1 MPKEAP
7 RWLEITPSQFPHE
20 AEGLARV
27 RKLLPD
33 SAPFRAWSNFEFRDG
48 HGKWHE
54 VDLLVLGRRRLH
66 LVELKAYRGTLQGDD
81 HRWRRDGKR
90 AEDSPLK
97 LARRKA
103 QRLASKLQDELL
115 RWAREHHQ
123 TIPDV
128 RDVVP
133 FVQESVYLHHEH
145 FRCELPPSA
154 RIDLFGL
161 DGQESQTG
169 LPGIRERLL
178 EPAAHHQ
185 AIGANRDLIIAQ
197 LLANI
202 GVVQRRQREAGSW
215 VIDEEPTD
223 EGDGWQDWPA
233 FHRVSNDR
241 ARIHFLVTAP
251 GATTQEEDRVKK
263 LGQHEYRV
271 MSRLAHEGL
280 LSPRDVVENDLGLGL
295 VYPTDDRYQRLDL
308 WLADNPHGIP
318 ALTQLAILRKVAETV
333 AYAHDNNIVHRGLTP
348 HAVHVRQAHPGDPVK
363 VLVGDWQSAGTTR
376 APASSTAAPGVTGIL
391 GAEQPNTA
399 AERLRSVLNPADAD
413 RRSAEAF
420 QAPEGVWNTD
430 AQRVPLDVF
439 ALGALAYYVLAGRP
453 AAPDRAALRERLQRD
468 RGLDLAAD
476 LPQVTTAIRA
486 LVVEA
491 TRPAVSER
499 LADVP
504 KFLEKLAAAE
514 RSLTNV
520 LDDDVDALDAAPGA
534 LLAGRFELVRRLGAG
549 STAVGLLVLDRTV
562 AESSN
567 RTRVLK
573 VAINDAAG
581 ARLTAEAEVLASVQD
596 SRVVRLV
603 EGPVELGSR
612 RALVLESAGEETL
625 AEVLRGR
632 TRLSLDLLERW
643 GSDLLLALAA
653 LDKAGVDHRD
663 IKPANLGVRRDS
675 RSRKGLV
682 LFDFSLSRAG
692 ASALTAGTPPYLDP
706 FLESPGRG
714 RYDSAAERYS
724 AAVVLFEMSSGTTP
738 AYGDG
743 LSDPASVPEEA
754 TVTRELFDPAA
765 AAGLTTFFRR
775 ALAREA
781 GIRFDTVAEMLT
793 AWQSVFTPLPTTV
806 PDDADAL
813 AEAAEFS
820 TALTRSG
827 LSARALSALEPY
839 GVHTVG
845 ELVALDP
852 VRLNRLSGVA
862 EPTRKEVKARYAS
875 WRSRLGRVG
884 TAAHPHAQGDLPDP
898 ITAAE
903 RLVAAAGTSR
913 ATQLRSAVRVVL
925 GLDAGVDAFASQQEI
940 GTARGVT
947 RPRAAQQITAM
958 QNAWADDEASRTLL
972 DAVLNTARQSL
983 TALGGV
989 ATVEELTRAV
999 LAALPPSAV
1008 TTDGPAPQRV
1018 AAGLLRVAYDRAHEL
1033 DRANADDAP
1042 LATRR
1047 RGGRIAVVATN
1058 PLLLDAADA
1067 LGQAADA
1074 VVAAARTAGESVV
1087 PTARAAEQLQTA
1099 LRRVLGDT
1107 ANPDALG
1114 TPSRALRLGAALAT
1128 TAELSGALELHH
1140 RELGPTT
1147 ALALALAGV
1156 GGRAELT
1163 VKEVRDRVRARFPAL
1178 PPLPEG
1184 RRLVTL
1190 MQEAGLALVFD
1201 DIKDVFRSR
1210 EQPADTTGL
1219 ESRLVTR
1226 MVPAG
1231 PQLVAGGH
1239 VGHRLTES
1247 ASSRSFLAL
1256 GVEGRRVEQ
1265 AVGTLEREL
1274 GAHVVDL
1281 TRVLIDALRAAA
1293 ATVGIPWDAV
1303 QAADAE
1309 AEGTRGAQGLAQL
1322 VTQALPAVDA
1332 AIAAACDDVAV
1343 GTRPVLLTEAA
1354 PLARYG
1360 HLGTLSRWTD
1370 LATPRTQAVWL
1381 LVPQLHG
1388 AQGAMVDGR
1397 SLPLAAPG
1405 QYLRLDADW
1414 LDSLTPASTGA
1425 SA

>member
-1 MPKEAP
+1 MPKEQP

-20 AEGLARV
+20 AEGLARI
-27 RKLLPD
+27 RTLLPD
-33 SAPFRAWSNFEFRDG
+33 TAPFRAWSNFEFRDG

-66 LVELKAYRGTLQGDD
+66 LVELKAYRGTLHGDD

-123 TIPDV
+123 SIPDV

-161 DGQESQTG
+161 DGQSASTN

-178 EPAAHHQ
+178 EPAAGHQ
-185 AIGANRDLIIAQ
+185 AIGANRDAIIAQ

-251 GATTQEEDRVKK
+251 GATTAEEDRVRK
-263 LGQHEYRV
+263 LGQHEFRV

-295 VYPTDDRYQRLDL
+295 VYPADEHYQRLDL
-308 WLADNPHGIP
+308 WLADSPQGIP
-318 ALTQLAILRKVAETV
+318 VLTQLAIVRKVAETV
-333 AYAHDNNIVHRGLTP
+333 AYAHDNNVVHRGLTP

-376 APASSTAAPGVTGIL
+376 SAASTIGVPGVTGIL
-391 GAEQPNTA
+391 GAEQPTPA
-399 AERLRSVLNPADAD
+399 AERLRSVMNPSDAD
-413 RRSAEAF
+413 RRATEAF
-420 QAPEGVWNTD
+420 QAPEGVWNTG

-439 ALGALAYYVLAGRP
+439 ALGALTYYVLAGRP
-453 AAPDRAALRERLQRD
+453 AAPDRAALRERVRRD
-468 RGLDLAAD
+468 GGLDLAAD
-476 LPQVTTAIRA
+476 LPQVTTAVRA
-486 LVVEA
+486 LVLEA

-504 KFLEKLAAAE
+504 KFLERLAAAE
-514 RSLTNV
+514 RSLTESPE
-520 LDDDVDALDAAPGA
+520 DDVDALDAAPGA

-549 STAVGLLVLDRTV
+549 STAVGLLVLDHAV
-562 AESSN
+562 AQSAN
-567 RTRVLK
+567 QTRVLK
-573 VAINDAAG
+573 VAINDAA
-581 ARLTAEAEVLASVQD
+581 ATRLAAEAEVLASVRD
-596 SRVVRLV
+596 PRVVRLI

-632 TRLSLDLLERW
+632 ARVSLDLLERW
-643 GSDLLLALAA
+643 GADLLLALAA

-724 AAVVLFEMSSGTTP
+724 AAIVLFEMATGTAP

-743 LSDPASVPEEA
+743 LSDPASVPDEA
-754 TVTRELFDPAA
+754 TVEHNMFDPAVA
-765 AAGLTTFFRR
+765 TGLAVFFGQ
-775 ALAREA
+775 ALARDTRA
-781 GIRFDTVAEMLT
+781 RFDTAAEMLT

-813 AEAAEFS
+813 AAAAESS
-820 TALTRSG
+820 TALTKAG

-839 GVHTVG
+839 GVQTVG

-862 EPTRKEVKARYAS
+862 EPTRKEVKGRYRS
-875 WRSRLGRVG
+875 WRTRLDGTG
-884 TAAHPHAQGDLPDP
+884 TATRNVQGDLPDP

-903 RLVAAAGTSR
+903 RLVAAAGTAR
-913 ATQLRSAVRVVL
+913 ATQLRLAVSKIL
-925 GLDAGVDAFASQQEI
+925 GLDGALDAFANQQEI
-940 GTARGVT
+940 ATASGVT
-947 RPRAAQQITAM
+947 RARITQQITTM
-958 QNAWADDEASRTLL
+958 QTRWSTDDDSRTLL
-972 DAVLNTARQSL
+972 DAVLDTARQSL
-983 TALGGV
+983 ASLGGV
-989 ATVEELTRAV
+989 ATVDELTRAV
-999 LAALPPSAV
+999 LAALPPSP
-1008 TTDGPAPQRV
+1008 TTDGPAPERV

-1033 DRANADDAP
+1033 DRADADEAP

-1047 RGGRIAVVATN
+1047 RGGRIAVVATE
-1058 PLLLDAADA
+1058 PTLLDAADA
-1067 LGQAADA
+1067 LGKTVDDL
-1074 VVAAARTAGESVV
+1074 VATARTAGETVV
-1087 PTARAAEQLQTA
+1087 PTARATAQLQAA
-1099 LRRVLGDT
+1099 LVKLLGENHALTGTSRVL
-1107 ANPDALG
+1107 
-1114 TPSRALRLGAALAT
+1114 RLAAALAT

-1140 RELGPTT
+1140 RDLEPTT

-1156 GGRAELT
+1156 SGRAALT

-1178 PPLPEG
+1178 PPLPSG
-1184 RRLVTL
+1184 RRLITL
-1190 MQEAGLALVFD
+1190 VQDAGLALVFD
-1201 DIKDVFRSR
+1201 EDQDVFRSR
-1210 EQPADTTGL
+1210 VQAPDTTGL
-1219 ESRLVTR
+1219 ESRPITR
-1226 MVPAG
+1226 TVPAG

-1256 GVEGRRVEQ
+1256 GVEGRRVDQ
-1265 AVGTLEREL
+1265 AIGTLQREL
-1274 GAHVVDL
+1274 SAQVVDL
-1281 TRVLIDALRAAA
+1281 TRVLLDALRAK
-1293 ATVGIPWDAV
+1293 ATEVGIPWDAV

-1322 VTQALPAVDA
+1322 VAQSLPAVDA
-1332 AIAAACDDVAV
+1332 AITNACDDAPA

-1360 HLGTLSRWTD
+1360 HLATLSRWTD

-1388 AQGAMVDGR
+1388 TQGAVVDNR
-1397 SLPLAAPG
+1397 PLPLAAPG

-1414 LDSLTPASTGA
+1414 LDSRTPATSGA
-1425 SA
+1425 S